1 MTGSCACKTFGSNV
15 EPAATP
21 TVVMKFLRENF
32 ENEFMSA
39 SRERTKSASLRDG
52 YCIHYSECNLPGKL
66 IPGEQGSRAKPRS
79 ERPAILPSEIAPPRY
94 VSNPHL
100 ITALAGGGN

>member
-66 IPGEQGSRAKPRS
+66 IPASKDLARS
-79 ERPAILPSEIAPPRY
+79 LDRNVRLYCPVRLRHHDMFRILTS
-94 VSNPHL
+94 
-100 ITALAGGGN
+100 